1 MIEDIKMDTIVF
13 VGQVTN
19 PLSQG
24 LPIVSIPMVTTNTSP
39 SIKRNCII

>member
-1 MIEDIKMDTIVF
+1 MIEDIIMDTIVF

-24 LPIVSIPMVTTNTSP
+24 SPIVSIPMVTSTSP
-39 SIKRNCII
+39 SIKRNYSI